1 MSETFDHEYMQSVIE
16 NIKKNLENIQQQ
28 PRENQEEKNDDV
40 DSDSFTIILNFD
52 NSESSKQIL
61 EKLAK
66 MSLTSNCKISD
77 IVMGIVVENTI
88 Y

>member
-28 PRENQEEKNDDV
+28 PKEEEKEYDV
-40 DSDSFTIILNFD
+40 DSDSYSITLYFD

-61 EKLAK
+61 NKLAK
-66 MSLTSNCKISD
+66 MSLISNCKISD
-77 IVMGIVVENTI
+77 IAMGIIVENTI

>member
-28 PRENQEEKNDDV
+28 PKDNEEEKEYDV
-40 DSDSFTIILNFD
+40 DSDAFSITLYFD

-61 EKLAK
+61 NKLAK
-66 MSLTSNCKISD
+66 MSLVSNCKIND
-77 IVMGIVVENTI
+77 IAMGIIVENI
-88 Y
+88 LY